1 MNNILENS
9 INDLTVKQ
17 IDSAMVPKSNKVDS
31 RTFSRLLDDD
41 KVVASYKMYW
51 LFGVLEEVT
60 LGSVEIEFNRIV
72 ARMIVTAWYPIMQYK
87 LSFGVFDNLQKPI
100 NYVALKYG
108 FASNCNES
116 ELLKFLCESED
127 KELKKMMGDLTCMV
141 PYRLLSPFFK
151 DKLKGQNK
159 SSKNKIIQ
167 ELSVESDTCFYKIIK
182 EGKNRILINED
193 WVQYLNENYRV
204 IKSWIYYKLVCFLQK
219 RNPNIPAIAFKL
231 EAPKNRDLAS
241 ATKIWKEIIEF
252 KGPKDI
258 YTGKDFTK
266 ENYEIYGGLSIDH
279 FIPWSFVL
287 HDEMWNLV
295 PTFKNINSSKSDKL
309 LNYNRYIDDFCDM
322 QYMAVTHIL
331 EKRKQ
336 KDLES
341 YIDVL
346 KIENFQ
352 EYLKYKPKEEFTKKL
367 KQCISPLYQI
377 AENQGFEVIDR
388 LF

>member
-9 INDLTVKQ
+9 ISDVLVKP
-17 IDSAMVPKSNKVDS
+17 IDVVMVPKSNKVDS
-31 RTFSRLLDDD
+31 RTFSRLLYDD
-41 KVVASYKMYW
+41 KVVVSYKMYW
-51 LFGVLEEVT
+51 LLGILEEVS
-60 LGSVEIEFNRIV
+60 LGNTKIEFNKIV
-72 ARMIVTAWYPIMQYK
+72 ARMIVAAWYPIMQYK

-108 FASNCNES
+108 FASNCDES
-116 ELLKFLCESED
+116 KLLKFLCESED
-127 KELKKMMGDLTCMV
+127 KELKKMMRDLTCMV
-141 PYRLLSPFFK
+141 PYRLLSPFFT
-151 DKLKGQNK
+151 DKLKGKDK
-159 SSKNKIIQ
+159 SSKNKII
-167 ELSVESDTCFYKIIK
+167 EKLSLESDTCFYKIIK
-182 EGKNRILINED
+182 EGKNRILINEY
-193 WVQYLNENYRV
+193 WAQYLNENYRV

-219 RNPNIPAIAFKL
+219 RNPNVPAIAFKL
-231 EAPKNRDLAS
+231 EAPKNRDLS
-241 ATKIWKEIIEF
+241 LATKIWKGIIVS

-309 LNYNRYIDDFCDM
+309 LNYNRYIDGFCDM
-322 QYMAVTHIL
+322 QYMVVTHIL
-331 EKRKQ
+331 EKGKQ

-341 YIDVL
+341 YIDAL

-352 EYLKYKPKEEFTKKL
+352 EYLKCEPKEDFIKKL

-377 AENQGFEVIDR
+377 AENQGLEVMDR

>member
-9 INDLTVKQ
+9 ISDVLVKP
-17 IDSAMVPKSNKVDS
+17 IDTAMIPTSNKVDS

-51 LFGVLEEVT
+51 LFGLLEEVI
-60 LGSVEIEFNRIV
+60 LGNTEIEFNIIV
-72 ARMIVTAWYPIMQYK
+72 ARMIVAAWYPIMQYK
-87 LSFGVFDNLQKPI
+87 LSFGVLDNLQKPI

-127 KELKKMMGDLTCMV
+127 KELKKMMRDLTCMV
-141 PYRLLSPFFK
+141 PYRLLSPFFTE
-151 DKLKGQNK
+151 DLKGKDK
-159 SSKNKIIQ
+159 SSKNKII
-167 ELSVESDTCFYKIIK
+167 EKLSLEDDTCFYKIIR
-182 EGKNRILINED
+182 EGKNRILINEY
-193 WVQYLNENYRV
+193 WAQYLNENYRI

-219 RNPNIPAIAFKL
+219 RNSNVPAIAFKL
-231 EAPKNRDLAS
+231 EAPKNRDLSS
-241 ATKIWKEIIEF
+241 ATKIWKEIIIS

-258 YTGKDFTK
+258 YTGKDFIK
-266 ENYEIYGGLSIDH
+266 ENYEIHGGLSIDH

-322 QYMAVTHIL
+322 QYMAVTYIL

-341 YIDVL
+341 YIDAL

-377 AENQGFEVIDR
+377 AENQGFEVMNR

>member
-1 MNNILENS
+1 MNNVFENS
-9 INDLTVKQ
+9 ISDVLVKP
-17 IDSAMVPKSNKVDS
+17 IDAAMVPKSNNVDS

-51 LFGVLEEVT
+51 LFGILEEVT
-60 LGSVEIEFNRIV
+60 LGNTEIEFNKIV
-72 ARMIVTAWYPIMQYK
+72 ARMIVAAWYPIMQYK
-87 LSFGVFDNLQKPI
+87 LSFGVFENLQKPI
-100 NYVALKYG
+100 NYVALKYR

-127 KELKKMMGDLTCMV
+127 KELKKMMRNLTCMV
-141 PYRLLSPFFK
+141 PYRLLSPFFTE
-151 DKLKGQNK
+151 DLKGKNK

-182 EGKNRILINED
+182 EGKNRILINEN
-193 WVQYLNENYRV
+193 WAQYLNENYRV
-204 IKSWIYYKLVCFLQK
+204 IKSWIYYKLVCFLQR
-219 RNPNIPAIAFKL
+219 RNPNVPAIAFKL
-231 EAPKNRDLAS
+231 EAPKNRDLSS
-241 ATKIWKEIIEF
+241 ATKIWKEIIVS
-252 KGPKDI
+252 KRAKDI

-266 ENYEIYGGLSIDH
+266 ENYEIYEGLSIDH

-322 QYMAVTHIL
+322 QYMAVTYIL

-341 YIDVL
+341 YIDAL

-352 EYLKYKPKEEFTKKL
+352 EYLKYKPKENFTKKL

-377 AENQGFEVIDR
+377 AENQGFEVMER

>member
-1 MNNILENS
+1 MNNVLENS
-9 INDLTVKQ
+9 INDLTVKP
-17 IDSAMVPKSNKVDS
+17 IDAAMVPKSNKVDS

-51 LFGVLEEVT
+51 LFGILEEVT
-60 LGSVEIEFNRIV
+60 LGNTEIEFNRIV
-72 ARMIVTAWYPIMQYK
+72 ARMIVAAWYPIMQYK

-116 ELLKFLCESED
+116 DLLKFLCESED
-127 KELKKMMGDLTCMV
+127 KELKKMMRDLTCMV

-151 DKLKGQNK
+151 DKLKGKKK
-159 SSKNKIIQ
+159 SSINKIIQ
-167 ELSVESDTCFYKIIK
+167 ELSVESDICFYKIIK

-193 WVQYLNENYRV
+193 WAQYLNENYRV

-219 RNPNIPAIAFKL
+219 RNPNVPAIAFKL
-231 EAPKNRDLAS
+231 EAPKNRDLSS
-241 ATKIWKEIIEF
+241 ATKIWKEIIVSKE
-252 KGPKDI
+252 PKDI

-295 PTFKNINSSKSDKL
+295 PTFKNINSSKSGKL
-309 LNYNRYIDDFCDM
+309 LNYNRYIDNFCDM
-322 QYMAVTHIL
+322 QYMAVTYIL

-341 YIDVL
+341 YIDAL

-352 EYLKYKPKEEFTKKL
+352 EYLKYKPKEDFTKKL

-377 AENQGFEVIDR
+377 ADNQGFEVMDR